1 MNNSKEHQ
9 LSSSPLRVIT
19 VTGNGQ
25 VATQPDYV
33 QLRFEVSTE
42 GKDVSEAQQENA
54 IIMNRVI
61 QSILA
66 LNIPKEDIQTVAYN
80 VTANYDYIEG
90 KQVFRG
96 YEVTNAI
103 TVKVTDISQVGIVI
117 DTAVQNGANRIS
129 SIQFGIENPDASYQQ
144 ALRLAL
150 KDAQTKA
157 KTIAE
162 TMKLTLH
169 PQPIEIVEE
178 REAQAVPLFK
188 SVAMADQSQ
197 VTPIEQGK
205 ITISAAVRVKFQ
217 Y

>member
-1 MNNSKEHQ
+1 MFYPNNHELMH
-9 LSSSPLRVIT
+9 PINRVIT
-19 VTGNGQ
+19 VSGNGK
-25 VATQPDYV
+25 VAIQPNYV
-33 QLRFEVSTE
+33 LSQIEVSTQGE
-42 GKDVSEAQQENA
+42 DVSGAQQKNA
-54 IIMNRVI
+54 TIMNRVI

-66 LNIPKEDIQTVAYN
+66 LNIPREDIQTAAYN
-80 VTANYDYIEG
+80 IFPNYDFIEG

-103 TVKVTDISQVGIVI
+103 TVKVKDIGQIGNVI

-129 SIQFGIENPDASYQQ
+129 GIQFGVENADIFYQE

-150 KDAQTKA
+150 QDAQTKA
-157 KTIAE
+157 KTIADS
-162 TMKLTLH
+162 MKLTLH

-178 REAQAVPLFK
+178 SVGEPVPFK
-188 SVAMADQSQ
+188 SVAMAEQSSA
-197 VTPIEQGK
+197 TPIERGK

>member
-1 MNNSKEHQ
+1 MFYPNNYELMH
-9 LSSSPLRVIT
+9 PINRVIT
-19 VTGNGQ
+19 VSGNGK
-25 VATQPDYV
+25 VAIQPNYV
-33 QLRFEVSTE
+33 LSQIEVSTQGE
-42 GKDVSEAQQENA
+42 DVSGAQQKNA
-54 IIMNRVI
+54 TIMNRVI

-66 LNIPKEDIQTVAYN
+66 LNIPREDIQTAAYN
-80 VTANYDYIEG
+80 IFPNYDFIEG

-103 TVKVTDISQVGIVI
+103 TVKVKDIGQIGNVI

-129 SIQFGIENPDASYQQ
+129 RIQFGVENADIFYQE

-150 KDAQTKA
+150 RDAQTKA
-157 KTIAE
+157 KTIADS
-162 TMKLTLH
+162 MKLTLH

-178 REAQAVPLFK
+178 SVGEPVPFK
-188 SVAMADQSQ
+188 SVAMAEQSLA
-197 VTPIEQGK
+197 TPIERGK

>member
-19 VTGNGQ
+19 VTGNGK

-42 GKDVSEAQQENA
+42 GKDVSEAQQQNA
-54 IIMNRVI
+54 IIMNSVI
-61 QSILA
+61 HSILA

-103 TVKVTDISQVGIVI
+103 TVKVKDISQVGIVI

-178 REAQAVPLFK
+178 REAQAVPFK

>member
-1 MNNSKEHQ
+1 MHPIN
-9 LSSSPLRVIT
+9 RVIT
-19 VTGNGQ
+19 VSGNGK
-25 VATQPDYV
+25 VAIQPNYV
-33 QLRFEVSTE
+33 LSQIEVSTQGE
-42 GKDVSEAQQENA
+42 DVSGAQQKNA
-54 IIMNRVI
+54 TIMNRVI

-66 LNIPKEDIQTVAYN
+66 LNIPREDIQTAAYN
-80 VTANYDYIEG
+80 IFPNYDFIEG

-103 TVKVTDISQVGIVI
+103 TVKVKDIGQIGNVI

-129 SIQFGIENPDASYQQ
+129 GIQFGVENADIFYQE

-150 KDAQTKA
+150 RDAQTKA
-157 KTIAE
+157 KTIADS
-162 TMKLTLH
+162 MKLTLH

-178 REAQAVPLFK
+178 SVGEPVPFK
-188 SVAMADQSQ
+188 SVAMAEQSLA
-197 VTPIEQGK
+197 TPIERGK

>member
-19 VTGNGQ
+19 VTGNGK

-42 GKDVSEAQQENA
+42 GKDVSEAQQQNA
-54 IIMNRVI
+54 IIMNSVI

-103 TVKVTDISQVGIVI
+103 TVKVKDISQVGIVI

-178 REAQAVPLFK
+178 REAQAVPFK